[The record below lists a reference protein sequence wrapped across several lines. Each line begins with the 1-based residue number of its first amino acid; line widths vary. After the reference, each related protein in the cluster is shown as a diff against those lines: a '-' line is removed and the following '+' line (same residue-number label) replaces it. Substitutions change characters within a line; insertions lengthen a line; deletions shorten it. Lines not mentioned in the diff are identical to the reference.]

1 MYKNL
6 KYLIFFFN
14 AFLFSQEGSVS
25 GVVLSEE
32 SVPMP
37 GANVAIKELGIGSI
51 TNAEGYFSIKSLE
64 AATYTLDI
72 TYIGY
77 KKISKSFVI
86 TPTNSDESTGSFL
99 EKLDIDE
106 STADSDTEYGNSIS
120 GLKFMMEPDPVALR
134 KVDVTAHEID
144 KSISDILKQA
154 IFGPSKIRESYMTVG
169 ASVDAV
175 SI

>member
-86 TPTNSDESTGSFL
+86 TPTNSDEGTGSFL
-99 EKLDIDE
+99 DKLDIDE
-106 STADSDTEYGNSIS
+106 STADYYYRFYRTYFGEGRLEDATEYLNKATA
-120 GLKFMMEPDPVALR
+120 LKG
-134 KVDVTAHEID
+134 
-144 KSISDILKQA
+144 Q
-154 IFGPSKIRESYMTVG
+154 
-169 ASVDAV
+169 
-175 SI
+175 